1 MHIAIGYASVKGYEN
16 PKMLYCGADRGVAL
30 SFTES
35 AAKGIARVEVF
46 SHPIPAQRKFFT
58 AKSAPVKVVKKVV
71 KKVDADK
78 E

>member
-16 PKMLYCGADRGVAL
+16 PKMLYCGEDRGVAL

-35 AAKGIARVEVF
+35 AAECIARVEVF

-58 AKSAPVKVVKKVV
+58 AKPAPVKVAKKVV

>member
-1 MHIAIGYASVKGYEN
+1 MHIAIGYQSVKGYEN
-16 PKMLYCGADRGVAL
+16 PKMLYCGEDRGVAL

-46 SHPIPAQRKFFT
+46 SHPLPSQRKFFT
-58 AKSAPVKVVKKVV
+58 AKAAPVKVAKKVL

-78 E
+78 G